1 MAVCINLLAQISEKI
16 IYKKLK
22 MKIAFSF
29 CYNPYVFLRQDFM
42 NFVLNSN
49 ITCWEIT
56 AK

>member
-1 MAVCINLLAQISEKI
+1 MAICINLLAQISEKI
-16 IYKKLK
+16 INKKIK
-22 MKIAFSF
+22 MKVGFTF

-42 NFVLNSN
+42 NYMINSG

>member
-1 MAVCINLLAQISEKI
+1 
-16 IYKKLK
+16 
-22 MKIAFSF
+22 MKVGFTF

-42 NFVLNSN
+42 NYMINSG